1 MTVNPKQ
8 QRTLLMLSLV
18 SLLLTACMSFSDRPL
33 RSVRNSIQ
41 EQMPEIR
48 LEKEMAIALR
58 SGMFDFLD
66 LISQEEANLSEVEHL
81 QVAIYEVIPRG
92 GERNFSDEVFQR
104 SLQEKDSSLQW
115 ERIVKV
121 REEGEQVWVF
131 VGMNLDE
138 ETLEAVSVFIVERDE
153 LVLIN
158 VDGDMHELLRY
169 AFEPAKGRR
178 GAYTSSRSG

>member
-1 MTVNPKQ
+1 MISNSNRY
-8 QRTLLMLSLV
+8 RTALSLALA
-18 SLLLTACMSFSDRPL
+18 SIMLTACMSFSDRPL
-33 RSVRNSIQ
+33 RPVRNSIQ

-81 QVAIYEVIPRG
+81 QVAVYEVIPKG
-92 GERNFSDEVFQR
+92 MDRNFSDEVFQR
-104 SLQEKDSSLQW
+104 SLQEKDASLQW
-115 ERIVKV
+115 ERIVKI
-121 REEGEQVWVF
+121 REDGEQVWVF
-131 VGMNLDE
+131 VGMNLE
-138 ETLEAVSVFIVERDE
+138 AETLEAVSVFVVEQDE

-178 GAYTSSRSG
+178 GAYRSTHSG

>member
-1 MTVNPKQ
+1 MTVNPNRP
-8 QRTLLMLSLV
+8 RTLLTLSLV
-18 SLLLTACMSFSDRPL
+18 SFMLTACMSFSDRPL
-33 RSVRNSIQ
+33 RPVRNAIQ

-81 QVAIYEVIPRG
+81 QVAVYEVIPRG
-92 GERNFSDEVFQR
+92 SEQNFSDEIFQR
-104 SLQEKDSSLQW
+104 SLQEKDATLQW

-121 REEGEQVWVF
+121 REDDEQVWVF

-138 ETLEAVSVFIVERDE
+138 QTLEAVSVFVVEQDE

-158 VDGDMHELLRY
+158 VGGDMHELLRY
-169 AFEPAKGRR
+169 AFEPARGRR
-178 GAYTSSRSG
+178 GAYTSTHSG